1 MPTTIRSY
9 GTHFI
14 TTFILSFLLPS
25 TFMQDVEDTFSQGS
39 VDEVDGSHH
48 RKNSTAVIVDAFF
61 KLAFLKVLL
70 VDIGISLGLL

>member
-1 MPTTIRSY
+1 
-9 GTHFI
+9 
-14 TTFILSFLLPS
+14 
-25 TFMQDVEDTFSQGS
+25 MQDVEDTFSQGS